1 MKIATVDS
9 ACSILNENLM
19 PTNILSMAGIVV
31 DYPYEQPS
39 QVQTRGEDYLVSDPN
54 LLVNEL
60 KLCQEMLEIERVD
73 SVHLDLSLGGINLL
87 NLTEEDLLFRI
98 PMSYDGREVLRLILP
113 DLKRIA
119 TAIDEEHQIPVLAIG
134 KRSGPVRLAELYA
147 AAYGVARAMEKVKES
162 GETIYVGLPLGAT
175 ATMGGDREGEAPAE
189 PETPAEPKVRI
200 VSQIPM
206 EKNLSA
212 EAPVVAGVRME
223 TFLNP
228 IVRRF
233 QALKLTPQETS
244 GGSHESH

>member
-31 DYPYEQPS
+31 DYPYEKPS

-60 KLCQEMLEIERVD
+60 KLCQEMLEIESAD
-73 SVHLDLSLGGINLL
+73 CVHLDLSLGGINLL

-113 DLKRIA
+113 DLQRIA
-119 TAIDEEHQIPVLAIG
+119 AAINEEYQIPVLAIG

-147 AAYGVARAMEKVKES
+147 AAYGVARAMEKAKVSE
-162 GETIYVGLPLGAT
+162 EAIYVGLPFGAT
-175 ATMGGDREGEAPAE
+175 AIMDGD
-189 PETPAEPKVRI
+189 KVRI
-200 VSQIPM
+200 TSQEPM
-206 EKNLSA
+206 EKSLSA
-212 EAPVVAGVRME
+212 EAPTVAGVNVE
-223 TFLNP
+223 AFLNP
-228 IVRRF
+228 IVRKF
-233 QALKLTPQETS
+233 QALKLTPDA
-244 GGSHESH
+244 GC

>member
-31 DYPYEQPS
+31 DYPYEKPS

-60 KLCQEMLEIERVD
+60 KLCQEMLAIEKAD
-73 SVHLDLSLGGINLL
+73 CIHLDLSLGGVNLL

-98 PMSYDGREVLRLILP
+98 SMSYDGREVLRLILP
-113 DLKRIA
+113 HLQRIA
-119 TAIDEEHQIPVLAIG
+119 KAIDEEYQIPVLAIG

-162 GETIYVGLPLGAT
+162 GETIYVGLPYGAT
-175 ATMGGDREGEAPAE
+175 ATMDGDKL
-189 PETPAEPKVRI
+189 KVT
-200 VSQIPM
+200 SQEPM

-212 EAPVVAGVRME
+212 EAPVVAGVHME

-228 IVRRF
+228 IVRKF
-233 QALKLTPQETS
+233 QALKLTPDA
-244 GGSHESH
+244 GWNR

>member
-31 DYPYEQPS
+31 DYPYEKPS

-60 KLCQEMLEIERVD
+60 KLCQEMLEIERAD
-73 SVHLDLSLGGINLL
+73 CVHLDLSLGGINLL

-98 PMSYDGREVLRLILP
+98 SMSYDGREVLRLILP
-113 DLKRIA
+113 DLQRIA
-119 TAIDEEHQIPVLAIG
+119 AAINEEQQIPVLAIG

-147 AAYGVARAMEKVKES
+147 AAYGVARAMEKAKES
-162 GETIYVGLPLGAT
+162 GETIYVGLPSGAT
-175 ATMGGDREGEAPAE
+175 ATMDGD
-189 PETPAEPKVRI
+189 KVR
-200 VSQIPM
+200 VQSQIPM

-212 EAPVVAGVRME
+212 EAPIVAGVHME
-223 TFLNP
+223 AFLNP

-233 QALKLTPQETS
+233 QALKLTPDT
-244 GGSHESH
+244 GC

>member
-9 ACSILNENLM
+9 ACSILNEKLM

-39 QVQTRGEDYLVSDPN
+39 QVQTRGEDYLISDPN
-54 LLVNEL
+54 LLVSEL
-60 KLCQEMLEIERVD
+60 KLCQEMLEIEEAD
-73 SVHLDLSLGGINLL
+73 CIHLDLSLGGINLL

-119 TAIDEEHQIPVLAIG
+119 AAVNEEYQIPVLAIG

-147 AAYGVARAMEKVKES
+147 TAYGVVRAMEKAKDSQEA
-162 GETIYVGLPLGAT
+162 IYVGLPSGTT
-175 ATMGGDREGEAPAE
+175 ASIDGD
-189 PETPAEPKVRI
+189 KVK
-200 VSQIPM
+200 VASQEPM

-212 EAPVVAGVRME
+212 EAPVVAGVHME
-223 TFLNP
+223 AFLNP

-233 QALKLTPQETS
+233 QALKLTPQE
-244 GGSHESH
+244 E